1 MEHVNNNSSSIFTKE
16 EMESG
21 KAMAIL
27 SYIIP
32 LIPYFAEKN
41 NKWVRFHAVQGMNLL
56 IVAIAVNILTSVLF
70 SMLWS
75 ISWRLWGIL
84 STLSSVVNI
93 GIAVLCVIG
102 IVNVC
107 QEKAKELPLIS
118 KVKIFKK

>member
-1 MEHVNNNSSSIFTKE
+1 MENNVGNFEKSEI
-16 EMESG
+16 ESG

-56 IVAIAVNILTSVLF
+56 IVAVAVNIIFSILF
-70 SMLWS
+70 SMLWT

-84 STLSSVVNI
+84 STLSTIINVGVT
-93 GIAVLCVIG
+93 VLCVIG

-118 KVKIFKK
+118 KIKIIKK